1 MKIDLSVELTKD
13 NTIEIHGNNSGLKY
27 LIKNIQEI
35 IKNKDDHVNLLTI
48 NYGGELVDELYGIN
62 NKKINHI
69 KIFNWFNN
77 KNN

>member
-1 MKIDLSVELTKD
+1 MKIDLSAELTKD
-13 NTIEIHGNNSGLKY
+13 NIIEIHGNNSGLKY
-27 LIKNIQEI
+27 LIKKIQEI

>member
-13 NTIEIHGNNSGLKY
+13 NIIEIHGNNSGLEY
-27 LIKNIQEI
+27 LIKKIQEI

>member
-13 NTIEIHGNNSGLKY
+13 GIIEIHGNNSGLKY
-27 LIKNIQEI
+27 LIKNIQKI
-35 IKNKDDHVNLLTI
+35 IKNKNNHVHLLTI
-48 NYGGELVDELYGIN
+48 NYGGELMDELYGIN

-69 KIFNWFNN
+69 KIFNWCNN